1 VEKCELYLW
10 NDWNAVILLKTH
22 KVKETRELI
31 LITANSENRR
41 AVIDL
46 EDETIKAET
55 LHPKAV
61 GMTISRL
68 Y

>member
-31 LITANSENRR
+31 LITTKSENWR

-46 EDETIKAET
+46 EDEMIKAET